1 MVKMKKHPTLGIM
14 VRSDGLILHPG
25 YYKANGTVYVP
36 EYWTYGC
43 NWKLGYKV
51 IVISGKRY
59 KVHRLIAETFLENP
73 DNLPIIDHIDR
84 NPSNNDISNL
94 RWATYKTNMLNRV
107 DVIAAREKL
116 GLSANTDTMLVK
128 HMRCNTWY
136 KSPAGQKYYRER
148 SDKLKGEKGSK

>member
-25 YYKANGTVYVP
+25 FTRNGAIFP

-43 NWKLGYKV
+43 TWKLGYKV

-59 KVHRLIAETFLENP
+59 RVHRLIAETFLENS
-73 DNLPIIDHIDR
+73 DNLPVIDHIDR
-84 NPSNNDISNL
+84 NPSNNDVSNL
-94 RWATYKTNMLNRV
+94 RWASYKTNVLNRA

-116 GLSANTDTMLVK
+116 GLSVNADTTTVIRT
-128 HMRCNTWY
+128 RCNTWY
-136 KSPAGQKYYRER
+136 RSPAGQKYYRER
-148 SDKLKGEKGSK
+148 YDRLKKSKEIK